1 MSDPFAHRHR
11 ERGGFSTAL
20 GSFVLALL
28 VGAGIGVA
36 VRRSQAAR
44 LPVIALEVSGSTT
57 IVTDTTLEPAV
68 TLELGTTIETTTPV
82 TEVVTEP
89 PPETDPPTT
98 VPETAAPTTEPP
110 LQADLPTS
118 TNGSILQVPGALD
131 RRIVDLSLGCDG
143 FTSSQA
149 AGSAKSCADLSIG
162 DRKGKWVV
170 SNDGDLTILLLA
182 DVPNANAAG
191 DVWDV
196 ALTGSDAGRS
206 GAPTVADISGD
217 GSPDLLVAW
226 NDGGRLKID
235 VATPTQLG
243 LAPSMHLDLP
253 SGRARIDGGKLN
265 VWFDAGDLGKLTH
278 AVIERS
284 GDGWKPK
291 AIERVNVE
299 DAPSSEL

>member
-1 MSDPFAHRHR
+1 MSDPIAKRHR
-11 ERGGFSTAL
+11 EQGGLSSAL
-20 GSFVLALL
+20 GAFALALL
-28 VGAGIGVA
+28 IGGGIGVA
-36 VRRSQAAR
+36 VRRSQADR
-44 LPVIALEVSGSTT
+44 IPVVALTASGSTT
-57 IVTDTTLEPAV
+57 ISPDTTLEPAV

-89 PPETDPPTT
+89 PVTEAPTT

-110 LQADLPTS
+110 VQADIS
-118 TNGSILQVPGALD
+118 TGPRDSILQAPGTLD

-143 FTSSQA
+143 FTASQA
-149 AGSAKSCADLSIG
+149 PGSAKTCADLSIG

-170 SNDGDLTILLLA
+170 ANDGVLDILLLA
-182 DVPNANAAG
+182 DVPNANASG

-206 GAPTVADISGD
+206 GAPTVADVSGD
-217 GSPDLLVAW
+217 GSPDVLVAW
-226 NDGGRLKID
+226 GEGGRLKID
-235 VATPTQLG
+235 VATVTQLG

-278 AVIERS
+278 AVIERA

-299 DAPSSEL
+299 DAPASEL